1 MLRLYKTQTN
11 GLNKI
16 SDNMETN
23 DKLSLKERMENF
35 RKLYDYALPKRSYTM
50 VMCDGRSF
58 SKLIKNKFEKPFD
71 EWFMRAMDITAKYIC
86 ENVQGAKF
94 AYVQSDEIS
103 VVLTDFD
110 NEETEAFYG
119 NRLCKLQSVIASL
132 ATCKFNQLLT
142 AKLIQDNMYET
153 TLTDT
158 KDTIYKPIDC
168 VNAIIGMQLIQFD
181 CKAWNLPTFNDVYA
195 WFLYRQTDCI
205 RNSKQQT
212 AQTYLPHKML
222 HGLDT
227 DKQIELLKEKK
238 SIDWNEFVDNKK
250 YGRFIER
257 REVESIV
264 YNNYF
269 KQDITVI
276 KKEWVPGPAYCLKDN
291 RERFENTSNIPIK
304 DE

>member
-1 MLRLYKTQTN
+1 MENTTQT
-11 GLNKI
+11 
-16 SDNMETN
+16 
-23 DKLSLKERMENF
+23 LKERMESL
-35 RKLYDYALPKRSYTM
+35 RKECDYTLPKRSYTM
-50 VMCDGRSF
+50 IFCDGRSF

-71 EWFMRAMDITAKYIC
+71 DWFINAMNQTAKYIC

-119 NRLCKLQSVIASL
+119 NRLCKLQSIIAAL

-142 AKLIQDNMYET
+142 AKMIQDNMYDNKLMDDE
-153 TLTDT
+153 
-158 KDTIYKPIDC
+158 DTIYRPSDC
-168 VNAIIGMQLIQFD
+168 VNAVMNMQLIQFD

-222 HGLDT
+222 NGIDT
-227 DKQIELLKEKK
+227 DKQVALLKEVKD
-238 SIDWNEFVDNKK
+238 IDWNTFSDDKK
-250 YGRFIER
+250 YGRFVER
-257 REVESIV
+257 REVEATV
-264 YNNYF
+264 FNNYT
-269 KQDITVI
+269 KQDINVVR
-276 KKEWVPGPAYCLKDN
+276 KEWIPSPAYLLKDN
-291 RERFENTSNIPIK
+291 RDRFVDTSNIPIK
-304 DE
+304 ED

>member
-1 MLRLYKTQTN
+1 
-11 GLNKI
+11 
-16 SDNMETN
+16 METN

-35 RKLYDYALPKRSYTM
+35 RKLYDYTLPKKSYTM
-50 VMCDGRSF
+50 IFCDGRSF
-58 SKLIKNKFEKPFD
+58 SKLIKNRFEKPFD
-71 EWFMRAMDITAKYIC
+71 NWFINAMNKTAKYIC

-103 VVLTDFD
+103 ILLTDFD

-119 NRLCKLQSVIASL
+119 NRLCKLQSIIASL

-142 AKLIQDNMYET
+142 AKMIQEGKSNVEDIMN
-153 TLTDT
+153 
-158 KDTIYKPIDC
+158 
-168 VNAIIGMQLIQFD
+168 MQLVQFD

-227 DKQIELLKEKK
+227 DKQIELLKETKG
-238 SIDWNEFVDNKK
+238 IDWNTFPDDRKH
-250 YGRFIER
+250 GRFIER
-257 REVESIV
+257 REIESTV
-264 YNNYF
+264 YNNHL
-269 KQDITVI
+269 KQEMNVV
-276 KKEWVPGPAYCLKDN
+276 KKEWTPFSAYYLKDN
-291 RERFENTSNIPIK
+291 RESFELTHNIPIK

>member
-1 MLRLYKTQTN
+1 
-11 GLNKI
+11 
-16 SDNMETN
+16 METN

-35 RKLYDYALPKRSYTM
+35 RKLYDYTLPKRSYTM

-71 EWFMRAMDITAKYIC
+71 NWFINAMNKTAKYIC

-103 VVLTDFD
+103 IVLTDFD

-119 NRLCKLQSVIASL
+119 NRLCKLQSIIASL
-132 ATCKFNQLLT
+132 ATCKFNQLLS
-142 AKLIQDNMYET
+142 AKMILDNMYDKKLMDDE
-153 TLTDT
+153 
-158 KDTIYKPIDC
+158 DTIYNPSDC
-168 VNAIIGMQLIQFD
+168 AKAIMNMQLIQFD

-227 DKQIELLKEKK
+227 DKQIELLKETKG
-238 SIDWNEFVDNKK
+238 IDWNTFPDDRK

-257 REVESIV
+257 REIESTV
-264 YNNYF
+264 YNNYL
-269 KQDITVI
+269 KQEINVV
-276 KKEWVPGPAYCLKDN
+276 KKEWTPFPAYYLKDN
-291 RERFENTSNIPIK
+291 RESFELTHNIPIK
-304 DE
+304 GE